1 MRIVLQG
8 NMTPKQLGE
17 AVKEIV
23 ENTLAKAEA
32 EGKKYVLN
40 NTVVET
46 NLNIK
51 GSPEPM
57 LLIDDEKKSMFAVH
71 SGIEKGELTPYV
83 EPDRKE
89 LVDKFNRMVDDGI
102 AELEALETEQVE
114 GTA

>member
-8 NMTPKQLGE
+8 NMTPKQLGD

-23 ENTLAKAEA
+23 ENTLAKAEV
-32 EGKKYVLN
+32 EGKKYVLSN
-40 NTVVET
+40 AVVET

-51 GSPEPM
+51 DHDEPM
-57 LLIDDEKKSMFAVH
+57 LLIDDEKKTMFAVH
-71 SGIEKGELTPYV
+71 SGIEKGALIPYV

-89 LVDKFNRMVDDGI
+89 LVEKFNRMVDDGL
-102 AELEALETEQVE
+102 AEIEALEAEQVE